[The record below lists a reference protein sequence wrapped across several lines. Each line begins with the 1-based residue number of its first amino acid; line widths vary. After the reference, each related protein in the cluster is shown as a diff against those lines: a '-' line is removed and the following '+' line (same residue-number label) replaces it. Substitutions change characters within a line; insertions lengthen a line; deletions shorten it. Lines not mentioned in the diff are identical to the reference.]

1 MLFRSEVMEAF
12 KEKHAI
18 HRSLKKTPVDNVV
31 GHISLAYEL
40 AYPRSVALIKEQ
52 GYLRKLM
59 EFQSENP
66 GTEEQFRQIR
76 EAMGQY
82 LEGKG

>member
-1 MLFRSEVMEAF
+1 
-12 KEKHAI
+12 
-18 HRSLKKTPVDNVV
+18 
-31 GHISLAYEL
+31 
-40 AYPRSVALIKEQ
+40 
-52 GYLRKLM
+52 M